1 MVRSGLG
8 RFFASHSSVTMH
20 FILGSCARFLV
31 LLVVVQAVAL
41 GQSGQQQ
48 VVAEVTS
55 ALRQQDFDGA
65 LKTLEPALQVSP
77 GNPQLR
83 VLQGIAYAGKG
94 DGKAALA
101 SYQRALKDAP
111 DYLPALEGAAQLEY
125 EAGSADAIPLL
136 EHVLRLRPNDATAH
150 AMLAATAAKSGD
162 CATAVKHFAESGAML
177 ERQPDALR
185 AYGVCL
191 LKLKEED
198 KAVGVF
204 QQLVAAAPED
214 ARARRDLAAVQFAAG
229 HAQDALTTIRPLLD
243 GDPDVNTL
251 HLAADVYEANQD
263 TPNAVKYLRAAIVKD
278 PKQVPLYVDFAEIA
292 LNHQSFQAGVAMLD
306 TGLKLQPE
314 AAQLYLARGVL
325 YVQMAQYDKAE
336 ADFAKA
342 EQLDPGQGMSAAA
355 QGMLAE
361 EKNQGD
367 PEKALAKVRAE
378 LARKPSDAFLWYLQA
393 AIISQKSPDPG
404 SAEFATGIRSA
415 KRAVQLQPTLTAA
428 HNVLAKY
435 YLDSGENALAAK
447 ECRLALEGS
456 PSDQTALYHLVQALR
471 KTGQTGEIPDVLKRL
486 AKARQDATREEG
498 ERNRY
503 KLVVDS
509 TGAAK

>member
-1 MVRSGLG
+1 M
-8 RFFASHSSVTMH
+8 HS
-20 FILGSCARFLV
+20 ILGSCVRFLL

-48 VVAEVTS
+48 VVVEVTS
-55 ALRQQDFDGA
+55 ALRQRDFDGA
-65 LKTLEPALQVSP
+65 LKTLESALQVSP

-83 VLQGIAYAGKG
+83 VLQGIAYSGKG
-94 DGKAALA
+94 DKKNALA
-101 SYQRALKDAP
+101 SYRRALKDAP

-136 EHVLRLRPNDATAH
+136 EHVLRLRPNDSTAH

-162 CATAVKHFAESGAML
+162 CATAVKHFAESGEML

-185 AYGVCL
+185 VYGVCL
-191 LKLKEED
+191 LKLKEDD

-204 QQLVAAAPED
+204 QELVAAAPDD
-214 ARARRDLAAVQFAAG
+214 ARARRDLAAVQLSAG
-229 HAQDALTTIRPLLD
+229 HSQDALATLKPLLD
-243 GDPDVNTL
+243 GDTEVDTL

-263 TPNAVKYLRAAIVKD
+263 TPNAVKCLRAAIVKD
-278 PKQVPLYVDFAEIA
+278 PKQIPLYVDFAEIA
-292 LNHQSFQAGVAMLD
+292 MNHQSFQAGVTMLD
-306 TGLKLQPE
+306 AGLKLQPN

-342 EQLDPGQGMSAAA
+342 EQLDPSQGMSAAA

-361 EKNQGD
+361 EKNQD
-367 PEKALAKVRAE
+367 NPDKALARVRAE
-378 LARKPSDAFLWYLQA
+378 LAREPNDAFLWYLQA
-393 AIISQKSPDPG
+393 AIISQKSPEP
-404 SAEFATGIRSA
+404 SSTEFAAGIRSA
-415 KRAVQLQPTLTAA
+415 KHAVELQPSLTAA

-471 KTGQTGEIPDVLKRL
+471 KTGKTDEIPELLKRL
-486 AKARQDATREEG
+486 AKARQDAAREEG

-503 KLVVDS
+503 KLVVNPA
-509 TGAAK
+509 GAAN